1 MTSYVMTYLY
11 YLPCGVRKGFDYF
24 DAENLIE
31 AKQKALE
38 GLKRMERIN
47 SKCRE
52 LLWVEE
58 DEDK

>member
-38 GLKRMERIN
+38 GFKRRERLD
-47 SKCRE
+47 SKRRK
-52 LLWVEE
+52 LLWIEE
-58 DEDK
+58 ERQ